1 MYNFFVND
9 NEIEDS
15 IIKITGENLKHI
27 KNVLR
32 MKSGE
37 KIFVCNK
44 QTAESY
50 LTEIESIENDLIVCR
65 IIEKN
70 DSTESPI
77 KVTIYQGIPKSDKME
92 YIIQKAVELGVY
104 RIVPTEMKYCIAKIK
119 DEDKKIHRWQAISE
133 AAAKQSK
140 RNIIP
145 KVERMRT
152 FKQLCEEI
160 KEYDLV
166 ILAYENSENINLKD
180 ILKEQKKSKN
190 MAIIIGPEGGISQE
204 EAEELTNEGAKSVL
218 IGKRI
223 LRTETAS
230 IAILSMLMY
239 EFEF

>member
-119 DEDKKIHRWQAISE
+119 DEDKKINRWQAISE

>member
-119 DEDKKIHRWQAISE
+119 DEDKKINRWQAISE

-230 IAILSMLMY
+230 IAILSMLTY

>member
-9 NEIEDS
+9 NEIEDG

-119 DEDKKIHRWQAISE
+119 DEDKKINRWQAISE

>member
-119 DEDKKIHRWQAISE
+119 DEDKKINRWQAISE
-133 AAAKQSK
+133 AASH
-140 RNIIP
+140 
-145 KVERMRT
+145 
-152 FKQLCEEI
+152 
-160 KEYDLV
+160 
-166 ILAYENSENINLKD
+166 
-180 ILKEQKKSKN
+180 
-190 MAIIIGPEGGISQE
+190 G
-204 EAEELTNEGAKSVL
+204 
-218 IGKRI
+218 
-223 LRTETAS
+223 
-230 IAILSMLMY
+230 
-239 EFEF
+239 